1 MRNYFLIY
9 EDCCFF
15 EIVLLGYFM
24 KYSSLGEQPCAY
36 CMAGSADDT
45 GSGTIRTSEGFCVQA
60 DTFLKDIDPDEVTS
74 FIIPGGDIAHV
85 RGCLLY
91 TSPSPRDS

>member
-24 KYSSLGEQPCAY
+24 KYSSLGEQP
-36 CMAGSADDT
+36 
-45 GSGTIRTSEGFCVQA
+45 
-60 DTFLKDIDPDEVTS
+60 
-74 FIIPGGDIAHV
+74 
-85 RGCLLY
+85 
-91 TSPSPRDS
+91 